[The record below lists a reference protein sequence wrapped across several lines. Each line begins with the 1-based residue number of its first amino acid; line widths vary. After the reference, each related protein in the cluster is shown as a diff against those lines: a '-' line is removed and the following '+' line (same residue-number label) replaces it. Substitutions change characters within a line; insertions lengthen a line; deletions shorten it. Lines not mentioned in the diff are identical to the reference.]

1 MKPAPFSLHSP
12 VSLNEALVMLSA
24 LPNARAIAGGQSL
37 MPMLNMRL
45 AMPDHLVDLNGIDEL
60 QGIGERG
67 DHIAIGAMT
76 RQRDLEFS
84 PLIEQKLPL
93 MSEAILLLG
102 HRQTRNRGTI
112 GGSLCH
118 LDPSAEL
125 PAVCMAMD
133 ADMVCTAS
141 DGAQRIVPI
150 HAFAEDLM
158 TTSLEPGELL
168 TEIRIKP
175 WQPGH
180 GYSFLE
186 FGRRHGDFAIASAAA
201 LIEFD
206 DRSGQASRVSLTL
219 GGVGTVPIRVSAGE
233 ALLTGSDC
241 HPALLDAAAAEAA
254 KFDAMEDPNYPA
266 TYRQRLAKM
275 LLRRALTAALSR
287 ARTTKATS

>member
-1 MKPAPFSLHSP
+1 
-12 VSLNEALVMLSA
+12 
-24 LPNARAIAGGQSL
+24 
-37 MPMLNMRL
+37 
-45 AMPDHLVDLNGIDEL
+45 
-60 QGIGERG
+60 
-67 DHIAIGAMT
+67 MT
-76 RQRDLEFS
+76 RQRELEFS
-84 PLIEQKLPL
+84 ALIGQKLPL

-125 PAVCMAMD
+125 PTVCKAMD
-133 ADMVCTAS
+133 ADMVCTGA

-158 TTSLEPGELL
+158 TTSLAPGELL

-175 WQPGH
+175 WRPGH

-186 FGRRHGDFAIASAAA
+186 FGRRHGDFAIASAAV
-201 LIEFD
+201 LIELD
-206 DRSGQASRVSLTL
+206 AGSGQASRVSLTL
-219 GGVGTVPIRVSAGE
+219 GGVGTVPIRVTAGE

-241 HPALLDAAAAEAA
+241 HPALLDAAAAEAG

-266 TYRQRLAKM
+266 AYRRRLAKM

>member
-12 VSLNEALVMLSA
+12 FSLNEALGMLSA

-45 AMPDHLVDLNGIDEL
+45 AMPDHLVDLNGIAEL
-60 QGIGERG
+60 QGISERG
-67 DHIAIGAMT
+67 DYIAIGAMT

-84 PLIEQKLPL
+84 PLIGQKLPL

-133 ADMVCTAS
+133 AEMVCTAS
-141 DGAQRIVPI
+141 DGAQRVVPI
-150 HAFAEDLM
+150 QAFAEDLM

-175 WQPGH
+175 WRPGH

-201 LIEFD
+201 LIECD
-206 DRSGQASRVSLTL
+206 ARGQASRVSLTL

-241 HPALLDAAAAEAA
+241 NPALLDAAAAEAG

-266 TYRQRLAKM
+266 AYRRRLAKM
-275 LLRRALTAALSR
+275 LLRRALSAALSR
-287 ARTTKATS
+287 ARNQKATS